1 VHPQQVSDQLEQI
14 VSADDFQVRSSDLTS
29 AWAAD
34 GAGTET
40 IEPILRFIE
49 DHPGLD
55 FGTPGSLVHFVERF
69 HGMGYERKL
78 LESIARKPTSHSVWM
93 LNRLINGTQD
103 PGLRR
108 GHISA
113 MEKAKQHLLADA
125 NVVRDAESFLRR
137 LRS

>member
-1 VHPQQVSDQLEQI
+1 MHPQQVSDQLEQI
-14 VSADDFQVRSSDLTS
+14 VRADDFQVRSSDLTN
-29 AWAAD
+29 AWTAA

-40 IEPILRFIE
+40 IEPILRFVE

-78 LESIARKPTSHSVWM
+78 LESIARKPTSHTVWM
-93 LNRLINGTQD
+93 LNRLINGTLD
-103 PGLRR
+103 SGLRR
-108 GHISA
+108 GYIAA
-113 MEKAKQHLLADA
+113 MENAKQHTLADA
-125 NVVRDAESFLRR
+125 NVVHDAESFLKR